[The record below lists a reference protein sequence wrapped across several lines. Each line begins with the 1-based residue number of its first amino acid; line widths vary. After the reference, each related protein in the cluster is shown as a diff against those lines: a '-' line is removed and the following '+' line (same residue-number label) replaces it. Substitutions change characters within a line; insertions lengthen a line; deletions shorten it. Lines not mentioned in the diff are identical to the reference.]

1 MFKLKYKKKDRSE
14 QFIEESSPLS
24 YPIGQA
30 AQTLGMS
37 KRTLIRRAEAMGLE
51 FEWDGRGRRVRKDD
65 LQRLL
70 SGERL
75 DKKSNAFAESD
86 ESLNTF
92 DEEDER
98 AAYDLELPI
107 DIRVWQR
114 LPSGRGTVLKGDQFC
129 DKMYGIVHEPIRLRY
144 GPGEYIIRPLKN
156 GVLSNRRYKVRISDE
171 TNINS
176 RKGIDERSMSSSAA
190 KDESADGGE
199 APRSGRL
206 FRMENKSK
214 SEDSQARKDKQ
225 ISQWVEPLS
234 LRVWWI
240 FIKVELHK
248 KKCVLT
254 LEDFFDAR
262 RSFKLYLEELEEEEF
277 KLINRDDARDIFE
290 SHVQRLCPKR
300 EQNDDARFSDSQEE
314 TQRIEAML
322 EEIRKDFR
330 GFEKD
335 FRGFEKEQAE
345 KNSLLWVLCA
355 ICLALLL
362 ILIYK
367 QPPQFTQQ
375 PTA

>member
-1 MFKLKYKKKDRSE
+1 MFKRKNKKKDRSE
-14 QFIEESSPLS
+14 QFIEASSPLS

-37 KRTLIRRAEAMGLE
+37 KRTLMRRAEAMGLE
-51 FEWDGRGRRVRKDD
+51 FEWDGRGRRVRRDD

-86 ESLNTF
+86 DSLNTF

-129 DKMYGIVHEPIRLRY
+129 DKMYGCVHELIKPTY
-144 GPGEYIIRPLKN
+144 GPGEYIIRPIEN
-156 GVLSNRRYKVRISDE
+156 GVLSNRRYKVRIY
-171 TNINS
+171 
-176 RKGIDERSMSSSAA
+176 
-190 KDESADGGE
+190 GE
-199 APRSGRL
+199 PWILSQTKI
-206 FRMENKSK
+206 RMENKNKKEAFNENAQSK
-214 SEDSQARKDKQ
+214 KDKQ
-225 ISQWVEPLS
+225 ISRWLDPFS

-240 FIKVELHK
+240 FIEVELHNQ
-248 KKCVLT
+248 KCFLT
-254 LEDFFDAR
+254 LEHFISAR

-290 SHVQRLCPKR
+290 SHVQRLCPKI

-322 EEIRKDFR
+322 EEIRKDFTR
-330 GFEKD
+330 FEKD
-335 FRGFEKEQAE
+335 FTRFEKKQAE
-345 KNSLLWVLCA
+345 ENSLLWVLCA